1 VLSPEYFRV
10 LEDDCSNAQSN
21 LENLKGRAALWS
33 HGGVGV
39 GRPGPFNPLS
49 ATVHSQ
55 PPRTQRVREI
65 ANRDFARENIFSD
78 RSPGGHSSA
87 FEKRS
92 DEGWELEEY
101 SQVFMT

>member
-1 VLSPEYFRV
+1 VSSSDYLRV
-10 LEDDCSNAQSN
+10 LEDDCSNAQPN
-21 LENLKGRAALWS
+21 LENRKGRAVLWS

-49 ATVHSQ
+49 AIVRSQ

-65 ANRDFARENIFSD
+65 VDRDFARENIFSD
-78 RSPGGHSSA
+78 QSPGGHSNA

-92 DEGWELEEY
+92 DESWELKEY
-101 SQVFMT
+101 SQVFVS